1 MTLGDD
7 ILPKPLT
14 KKELHQLAMNIVGEE
29 LKKSGFE
36 FLSVNSKLQKDP
48 QFVCLKKKKLYFV
61 IVRAIEYPN
70 EPNTIEKTIIEKLK
84 THAKNF
90 KATLFSAGVGLANA
104 ENYELPIF
112 KNSNYAIN
120 FKGLKKIN

>member
-48 QFVCLKKKKLYFV
+48 QFVCLKKKNLYFV
-61 IVRAIEYPN
+61 IVRAIQYPN
-70 EPNTIEKTIIEKLK
+70 DPNEIKDIVIEKVKDHVEKF
-84 THAKNF
+84 N
-90 KATLFSAGVGLANA
+90 ATLFFAGVGLANA

>member
-90 KATLFSAGVGLANA
+90 KAQHHLRSPAILTILQ
-104 ENYELPIF
+104 YPRLPFFEI
-112 KNSNYAIN
+112 
-120 FKGLKKIN
+120 

>member
-48 QFVCLKKKKLYFV
+48 QFVCLKKKKYAQERSIRFDYKRNLNEYF
-61 IVRAIEYPN
+61 N
-70 EPNTIEKTIIEKLK
+70 L
-84 THAKNF
+84 F
-90 KATLFSAGVGLANA
+90 KISG
-104 ENYELPIF
+104 Y
-112 KNSNYAIN
+112 
-120 FKGLKKIN
+120 